1 MSPDTIDCMAAELAD
16 ETLFRIG
23 PLPLTNTL
31 LHTFLVDGVIISI
44 VVALKRQIS
53 LVPGMLQNTF
63 EYAVEGLYDLTLS
76 VSPKNAAQIFPWFM
90 SFFVFLLIANWT
102 SLLPGFGTILVRT
115 PEGMVPLL
123 RGAASDLNL
132 TLGLALVSAVATH
145 VLALKTVGIVDYLKR
160 YFSLNPI
167 FLFVGILEIVSEITK
182 VISLSFRLFGN
193 IFAGEVVLKTVSSMF
208 AFILPLPFITLEIIV
223 GLVQALVFSI
233 LTMAFMSILMTPHGE
248 GGEH

>member
-1 MSPDTIDCMAAELAD
+1 MAAELAA

-31 LHTFLVDGVIISI
+31 LHTFFVDSLVIGTI
-44 VVALKRQIS
+44 VALKRQIS
-53 LVPGMLQNTF
+53 LIPGTLQNIF

-76 VSPKNAAQIFPWFM
+76 VSPKNAMQIFPWFM
-90 SFFVFLLIANWT
+90 SFFIFLLIANWS
-102 SLLPGFGTILVRT
+102 SLLPGFGTILVKT

-145 VLALKTVGIVDYLKR
+145 VLALRAVGLMDYLKR

-208 AFILPLPFITLEIIV
+208 AFVLPLPFITLEIIV